1 MRARNLEFFEA
12 PNFEDL
18 VACFKTSYAS
28 FRDNNPTITGKSL
41 RLIFVNILNDLYN
54 KFYPFENF
62 RNIYP
67 NFEDFKSRVSKHL
80 RKKNGYHPLKEKNKR
95 LILYE
100 ALKSKEIDLKEDNK
114 IEDSGAW
121 KIFFENQR
129 MLKLTGR
136 EDDW

>member
-1 MRARNLEFFEA
+1 
-12 PNFEDL
+12 
-18 VACFKTSYAS
+18 
-28 FRDNNPTITGKSL
+28 
-41 RLIFVNILNDLYN
+41 
-54 KFYPFENF
+54 
-62 RNIYP
+62 
-67 NFEDFKSRVSKHL
+67 
-80 RKKNGYHPLKEKNKR
+80 
-95 LILYE
+95 LYE